1 MASNNKKKAQ
11 GEDLFAD
18 NDEQPQKS
26 IPKGVPKRQVQE
38 EDESEEDDSDGKYKD
53 NSKTKGAK

>member
-18 NDEQPQKS
+18 NEEQPQKS
-26 IPKGVPKRQVQE
+26 IPKGVPKKQVHE
-38 EDESEEDDSDGKYKD
+38 EDDSEEDDFDGKYKD
-53 NSKTKGAK
+53 KSKTKGAQ